1 MKKTFFTLTLT
12 VASVIALHGAI
23 LKENDGNFEQVNKDG
38 SPARW
43 RFNAAP
49 AMAKKLKWTLTK
61 DAKTGVKTFTVD
73 TKATPRNDIP
83 LMGRSVRCKA
93 GDKIIIS
100 CDVKTSGSFSIGLY
114 RYGHKMLL
122 KGEKAKSFR
131 IMNRTT
137 RVKAEFIMKDDG
149 PNKKL
154 LQVTPV
160 LNLPKS
166 KVTSVSKITVELI
179 KAEELK
185 AKK

>member
-1 MKKTFFTLTLT
+1 MKKSFFTLAFSL
-12 VASVIALHGAI
+12 ASVIALQAAVI
-23 LKENDGNFEQVNKDG
+23 KENDGNFEQVNKDG

-49 AMAKKLKWTLTK
+49 SMAKKLKWTLTK

-100 CDVKTSGSFSIGLY
+100 CDVKTSGTFSIGLY
-114 RYGHKMLL
+114 RYGNKMLL

-131 IMNRTT
+131 IMNRKTS
-137 RVKAEFIMKDDG
+137 VKAEFIMRDDG

-154 LQVTPV
+154 IQVTPV

-166 KVTSVSKITVELI
+166 KVTSVSKIKIELI